1 MKRFFSVLAVVSI
14 FPVCFVAAAE
24 KPGVELTV
32 YNQDF
37 GLVKDKRFLDIKKG
51 VSSLRF
57 EDVAASIESTS
68 LHFKNLSDPAGC
80 LILEQNYEYDLVS
93 ADKLLSK
100 YLGNTVRL
108 AAKDGKSYEGTL
120 LSYDNDSL
128 VLRTN
133 AGISLVSRG
142 NNIREI
148 AFPELPQGL
157 ISKPALSWILSSS
170 REGKQLVEVSYL
182 ARGINWLAD
191 YIAVINKDDT
201 RIDLSGWVSIDNRSG
216 ADYRDAA
223 LKLIAGDVNRARE
236 ESPMMMYD
244 AVRKEASL
252 SGAQFEEKAFFE
264 YHIYSL
270 PRPVTVRQNQSKQIS
285 LLSAGD
291 IPVKKSFIFEN
302 RGQFYPGSEQG
313 ERKVSVV
320 IELRNDKG
328 SKLGMPL
335 PKGRIKAYKQDA
347 DASLQFIG
355 EDSLDHTPEGEMVKI
370 KLGEAFDVVG
380 ERKVVSSR
388 QGTNWLEE
396 SVEVVLR
403 NHKDNN
409 IEVKVIE
416 HFNRGANW
424 KVSQNSHKFV
434 KTDAATAEFL
444 IPVSV
449 KGESKLNY
457 TVKYWW

>member
-1 MKRFFSVLAVVSI
+1 MKRSLCILAVISLL
-14 FPVCFVAAAE
+14 PVCFAAAAE

-57 EDVAASIESTS
+57 DDVAASIEPAS

-80 LILEQNYEYDLVS
+80 LILEQNYEYDLVG

-100 YLGNTVRL
+100 YLGNTVHL
-108 AAKDGKSYEGTL
+108 AAADGKAYDGTL
-120 LSYDNDSL
+120 LSYDNANI

-157 ISKPALSWILSSS
+157 ISKPALSWVLSSN

-201 RIDLSGWVSIDNRSG
+201 RIDLAGWVSIDNRSG

-236 ESPMMMYD
+236 ESPLVMYD
-244 AVRKEASL
+244 AVQKEAA

-270 PRPVTVRQNQSKQIS
+270 PRPVTVRQNQTKQIS

-291 IPVKKSFIFEN
+291 IPVKKSFIFED
-302 RGQFYPGSEQG
+302 RGQFYPGSRQG

-320 IELRNDKG
+320 IELRNDKAG
-328 SKLGMPL
+328 KLGMPL

-347 DASLQFIG
+347 DSSLQFIG
-355 EDSLDHTPEGEMVKI
+355 EDSLDHTPEGETVKI
-370 KLGEAFDVVG
+370 KLGDAFDVVG
-380 ERKVVSSR
+380 GRKVLNSR
-388 QGTNWLEE
+388 QGDNWSEE
-396 SVEVVLR
+396 SVEIALR
-403 NHKDNN
+403 NHKEDN
-409 IEVKVIE
+409 IEVRVIE
-416 HFNRGANW
+416 HLDRGANW
-424 KVSQNSHKFV
+424 KISQNSHKFT

-444 IPVSV
+444 IPVPA
-449 KGESKLNY
+449 KGETKLNY